1 DPGIRNPMLYPTEL
15 RAQNEN
21 SGNLVTAFSILAA
34 VGPLI
39 VAQTLA
45 CQKAVPA
52 GTAEKPG

>member
-1 DPGIRNPMLYPTEL
+1 MLYPTEL